1 MLEKPFYEKSRDDK
15 PYIILA
21 KNCALGYPAHY
32 HGVFELFVV
41 KKGKFNCVLNGER
54 VEVTDNSIM
63 VFDHYDLHYFPTQNI
78 ENSVQY
84 VMTIPPKYLT
94 NFNKLREN
102 KAISNN
108 VICEQQLCDEVI
120 GIIEKHILKSK
131 SEYQKQAAIELIF
144 SLLYEKIAFV
154 ERGESR
160 DFEVIKK
167 ILVYIEENFKKNITR
182 KSIAK
187 ELGYTETHVSRVF
200 HQYVKYTIPHYVNK
214 LRLEYIKN
222 NKKDGCDMLELVL
235 DAGFKSMQSYYRNK
249 KEQSL

>member
-120 GIIEKHILKSK
+120 GIIEKHIFL
-131 SEYQKQAAIELIF
+131 SEEMTIQKHKQNSQFLLLET
-144 SLLYEKIAFV
+144 SLVFV
-154 ERGESR
+154 VFCSLPYYYV
-160 DFEVIKK
+160 D
-167 ILVYIEENFKKNITR
+167 LTIT
-182 KSIAK
+182 
-187 ELGYTETHVSRVF
+187 VF
-200 HQYVKYTIPHYVNK
+200 F
-214 LRLEYIKN
+214 
-222 NKKDGCDMLELVL
+222 CD
-235 DAGFKSMQSYYRNK
+235 S
-249 KEQSL
+249 